1 MRRKVKEAKDGLPP
15 NRKAKPMTNLEQ
27 LMADMLDDLEIK
39 WEREH
44 PIKYMRGHWRWYDFY
59 LIDYEILIEVDG
71 AYWHG
76 KVGKQSYVTMMQ
88 KKNDYTKN
96 FLAKLRGYELIR
108 VEEKKLLGD
117 YDGVKESISVRVGK
131 NNL

>member
-1 MRRKVKEAKDGLPP
+1 
-15 NRKAKPMTNLEQ
+15 
-27 LMADMLDDLEIK
+27 
-39 WEREH
+39 
-44 PIKYMRGHWRWYDFY
+44 
-59 LIDYEILIEVDG
+59 
-71 AYWHG
+71 
-76 KVGKQSYVTMMQ
+76 MQ

-117 YDGVKESISVRVGK
+117 YDGVKESISIQEGK